1 MGLGGFDVAAGISST
16 GGSGSKAGPVPSVFD
31 NEPVIIDEPAFD
43 IGDDGVLLPAG
54 DDPNTD
60 PAAAGVNQSALHES
74 GDVLEGIEPRSVA
87 AEQEEG
93 NAQTAPFEDD
103 VMMVGDD
110 KPPMQ
115 SSEAPVTPPP
125 AGSEERRTERASSS
139 VHAPEESSET
149 AEAPQR
155 RVRQPKAIKP
165 DQRTELS
172 NRDLTDWNQNYL
184 ANMAAAL
191 TARQN
196 HTSHFE
202 AKKNAEFWVL
212 HQGIGNIASNFGG
225 DQTPHPL
232 AIFSGQSLWDL
243 LRGVPAGRKRTRSG
257 SSAGD
262 GEEDEGARRVR
273 TRTASQEEVARG
285 EDGDGVMFGDD
296 DGLIQDDDINIE
308 SEVGREAPPSLP
320 DHSSGMPWNIS
331 ASRHSSAQPLGSG
344 LVPRLSSS
352 VGGLP
357 GGMEL
362 GPPSSVGRRG
372 SRLTSASP
380 LLGRGPSFSR
390 VGSQEASRLTSNE
403 EEFGDLDAQLG
414 LEGADADF
422 ELYGPSAIVDTQTA
436 AQSQWIA
443 ATLENEAYNFLTFVS
458 TKIQEGA
465 DEEHDDDEGDI
476 QGAKKITF
484 EALLPPTLNSQ
495 AVGAQGLLHVL
506 ALATKGLLEVHQA
519 EPFGQ
524 IDIAVVSH

>member
-1 MGLGGFDVAAGISST
+1 
-16 GGSGSKAGPVPSVFD
+16 
-31 NEPVIIDEPAFD
+31 
-43 IGDDGVLLPAG
+43 
-54 DDPNTD
+54 
-60 PAAAGVNQSALHES
+60 
-74 GDVLEGIEPRSVA
+74 
-87 AEQEEG
+87 
-93 NAQTAPFEDD
+93 
-103 VMMVGDD
+103 
-110 KPPMQ
+110 
-115 SSEAPVTPPP
+115 
-125 AGSEERRTERASSS
+125 
-139 VHAPEESSET
+139 
-149 AEAPQR
+149 
-155 RVRQPKAIKP
+155 
-165 DQRTELS
+165 
-172 NRDLTDWNQNYL
+172 
-184 ANMAAAL
+184 MAAAL

-243 LRGVPAGRKRTRSG
+243 LRGVPAGTKRSRSG

-262 GEEDEGARRVR
+262 DEDEGARRVR

-285 EDGDGVMFGDD
+285 EDGDGFNFGDD
-296 DGLIQDDDINIE
+296 DGLIQGDDINIE
-308 SEVGREAPPSLP
+308 SEVGRDAPPSLP

-352 VGGLP
+352 VGGLA

-362 GPPSSVGRRG
+362 GPPSSVGRRR

-380 LLGRGPSFSR
+380 LLERGPSFSR
-390 VGSQEASRLTSNE
+390 AGSQEASRLTSNE
-403 EEFGDLDAQLG
+403 EDFADLDAQLG
-414 LEGADADF
+414 LDNADADF

-458 TKIQEGA
+458 TNIQERA
-465 DEEHDDDEGDI
+465 DEQQGGDQHEDDEGVI
-476 QGAKKITF
+476 QGANKITF
-484 EALLPPTLNSQ
+484 DALLPPTLNSQ

-519 EPFGQ
+519 EPFGE
-524 IDIAVVSH
+524 IEIAVVSH